1 MKKQEHIGEP
11 ELDELLRDLYLDEN
25 SKALN
30 EPEAAFVL
38 AQDYELNMDPVK
50 EQELLIRLKAGSGS
64 KPGTRFY
71 LLLLA
76 IITVCILLLLWF
88 LPGSAPSTVP
98 GSAVSGDH
106 ASQITTTENAGII
119 TEGSMTGTTE
129 HSGKPIKAPDT
140 FGRPKLVIPVS
151 HHDSAGSKMMTAG
164 TREEHAAV
172 PYLADKDRML
182 YQNIKEQMIGKL
194 LQSDKDLYTYVPA
207 NKMTYAGKPLVY
219 DAFRIRNVQISN
231 LEYRTFLADLLAQKR
246 DQDYLAARTF
256 PESWAAY
263 GYTNL
268 AELYFQNEAYNDFP
282 VVTITTEGAV
292 LFCKWLE
299 EETARFIKQHR
310 LKTKPLRIRLPYDE
324 DWIAAARE
332 GYAKIAYEK
341 GYNTIYDET
350 ENLVDGS
357 FAHRIEA
364 VKRRMKRIDSLYPVY
379 TTNRYSWSEK
389 ELMAFFEKGMTYF
402 SNIQTDTIYTPRMKV
417 LGKTGRVSEIVL
429 QKGSS
434 KIWLAGLSWKSRQDY
449 QKLENEFKT
458 QGLSP
463 FVGFRIVAINPDDPD
478 YKSPFW

>member
-11 ELDELLRDLYLDEN
+11 ALDELLRNLYLDEN
-25 SKALN
+25 SRDLN

-38 AQDYELNMDPVK
+38 AQDYDVSIDPGK
-50 EQELLIRLKAGSGS
+50 EQALLKRLKAGSRN

-71 LLLLA
+71 LLLAA
-76 IITVCILLLLWF
+76 IITIGILLLLWY
-88 LPGSAPSTVP
+88 LAGSGPIAVAGSAIST
-98 GSAVSGDH
+98 DRTE
-106 ASQITTTENAGII
+106 TTVTGNNDIANKAMMTE
-119 TEGSMTGTTE
+119 TGE
-129 HSGKPIKAPDT
+129 HSGKPVKAPDT
-140 FGRPKLVIPVS
+140 FGRPKLVIHVS
-151 HHDSAGSKMMTAG
+151 HHDSTGSKMMAAG

-172 PYLADKDRML
+172 PYLAGKDRIR
-182 YQNIKEQMIGKL
+182 YQNIKEQMIRKL
-194 LQSDKDLYTYVPA
+194 IQSDKDLYTCVPA

-219 DAFRIRNVQISN
+219 DAFRIRNVQITN
-231 LEYRTFLADLLAQKR
+231 LEYKTFLADLLAQNR
-246 DQDYLAARTF
+246 DQDYLAARAF
-256 PESWAAY
+256 PENWAAY

-299 EETARFIKQHR
+299 EETAHFIKQHH

-341 GYNTIYDET
+341 GYNTLYDET

-357 FAHRIEA
+357 FARRIEL
-364 VKRRMKRIDSLYPVY
+364 VKKRMKRVDSLYPVF
-379 TTNRYSWSEK
+379 TANRYGLGEK
-389 ELMAFFEKGMTYF
+389 ELMAFFTKGMTYY
-402 SNIQTDTIYTPRMKV
+402 NGIQTDTIYTPRMKV

-434 KIWLAGLSWKSRQDY
+434 KIWLAGLSWKSRPNY
-449 QKLENEFKT
+449 QKLENEFNT

-463 FVGFRIVAINPDDPD
+463 FVGFRIVVIDPDDPD